1 MGIYWSDDA
10 WQDYRY
16 WQNQGDK
23 KRIRKINDLIKDITR
38 HPFSGQGKPEPL
50 KHELAGKWSRRITS
64 EHRLIYRVE
73 GDTLYLYSACDH
85 Y

>member
-10 WQDYRY
+10 WQDYLY
-16 WQNQGDK
+16 WFDQGDRK
-23 KRIRKINDLIKDITR
+23 KLRKINRLIKEIQR

-50 KHELAGKWSRRITS
+50 KHELSEKWSRRITA

-73 GDTLYLYSACDH
+73 NETLYLYSVRDH
-85 Y
+85 D

>member
-16 WQNQGDK
+16 WQDQGDK
-23 KRIRKINDLIKDITR
+23 KKIRKINALIKDIAR

-50 KHELAGKWSRRITS
+50 KHELTGKWSRRITG
-64 EHRLIYRVE
+64 EHRLIYRIE
-73 GDTLYLYSACDH
+73 DDTLYLYSARDH